1 MDYFPD
7 ERLASE
13 VLVIRVLDPPGD
25 NCLVRKIEGM
35 LEIHE
40 PRDQAWRCRWPTL
53 MRGEET
59 CPFPFEEILVDQC
72 SELHQLMAGIDH
84 VDQSRSEQ
92 VILSGTR
99 EWGLEV
105 DPPGETVWR
114 LG

>member
-1 MDYFPD
+1 
-7 ERLASE
+7 
-13 VLVIRVLDPPGD
+13 
-25 NCLVRKIEGM
+25 
-35 LEIHE
+35 
-40 PRDQAWRCRWPTL
+40 

-99 EWGLEV
+99 EWGFMATGNCKVSGQSIRNPAIQSE
-105 DPPGETVWR
+105 
-114 LG
+114 